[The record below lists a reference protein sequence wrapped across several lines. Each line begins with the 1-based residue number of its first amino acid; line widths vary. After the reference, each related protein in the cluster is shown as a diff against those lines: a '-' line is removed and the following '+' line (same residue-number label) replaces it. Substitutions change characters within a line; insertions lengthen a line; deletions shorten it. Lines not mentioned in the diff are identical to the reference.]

1 MHWTRARPRAE
12 SPRCH
17 MGMHPPLGSFGLSA
31 GGLDILRGWIRRAS
45 GFDRCVSA
53 TLSCLCESQVVGSD
67 GFSSK
72 VLALARPLF
81 AGQAHPAKHVRDDID
96 ITLLRVEPR
105 FDTCGQARA
114 RRVRASRVFRITR
127 NSKTSPSARRAYS
140 DDSSQQGAKTQT
152 VRTVTSKHELD
163 ELVKTA
169 SKEAK
174 ITVLEVAKLGSIGKE
189 GKPRKSTAQVSTNFL
204 RVATDFK
211 DKAVFAALYIDH
223 SEATKCA
230 AESLKVREVPCVF
243 VWDDQGELA
252 SNLTRFPSTPCTT
265 R

>member
-1 MHWTRARPRAE
+1 MTRADR
-12 SPRCH
+12 H
-17 MGMHPPLGSFGLSA
+17 V
-31 GGLDILRGWIRRAS
+31 RGA
-45 GFDRCVSA
+45 F
-53 TLSCLCESQVVGSD
+53 
-67 GFSSK
+67 
-72 VLALARPLF
+72 ARPACF
-81 AGQAHPAKHVRDDID
+81 
-96 ITLLRVEPR
+96 
-105 FDTCGQARA
+105 
-114 RRVRASRVFRITR
+114 ITR

-163 ELVKTA
+163 ELVQ
-169 SKEAK
+169 S
-174 ITVLEVAKLGSIGKE
+174 EVAKLGSIGKE

-252 SNLTRFPSTPCTT
+252 SELDTVSVDAVHHAVSRVLGV
-265 R
+265 RDERG

>member
-1 MHWTRARPRAE
+1 MLATTVVRGPSTPGRSMSVMISTAPASVVSLALTRADR
-12 SPRCH
+12 H
-17 MGMHPPLGSFGLSA
+17 V
-31 GGLDILRGWIRRAS
+31 RGP
-45 GFDRCVSA
+45 F
-53 TLSCLCESQVVGSD
+53 
-67 GFSSK
+67 
-72 VLALARPLF
+72 ARP
-81 AGQAHPAKHVRDDID
+81 
-96 ITLLRVEPR
+96 
-105 FDTCGQARA
+105 TC
-114 RRVRASRVFRITR
+114 FRTR
-127 NSKTSPSARRAYS
+127 KTSKTSPSAYS

-152 VRTVTSKHELD
+152 VSTVTSKHELD

-189 GKPRKSTAQVSTNFL
+189 GKPRKSTAQVSTSFL

-243 VWDDQGELA
+243 IWDDQGELA
-252 SNLTRFPSTPCTT
+252 SELDTVSVDAVHHAVSRVLGV
-265 R
+265 RDERG

>member
-1 MHWTRARPRAE
+1 MSVMISTAPSSVSSLALTRADR
-12 SPRCH
+12 H
-17 MGMHPPLGSFGLSA
+17 V
-31 GGLDILRGWIRRAS
+31 RGA
-45 GFDRCVSA
+45 F
-53 TLSCLCESQVVGSD
+53 
-67 GFSSK
+67 
-72 VLALARPLF
+72 ARPACF
-81 AGQAHPAKHVRDDID
+81 
-96 ITLLRVEPR
+96 
-105 FDTCGQARA
+105 
-114 RRVRASRVFRITR
+114 ITR

-163 ELVKTA
+163 ELVQSA

-252 SNLTRFPSTPCTT
+252 SELDTVSVDAVHHAVSRVLGV
-265 R
+265 RDERG

>member
-1 MHWTRARPRAE
+1 MTRADR
-12 SPRCH
+12 H
-17 MGMHPPLGSFGLSA
+17 V
-31 GGLDILRGWIRRAS
+31 RGA
-45 GFDRCVSA
+45 F
-53 TLSCLCESQVVGSD
+53 
-67 GFSSK
+67 
-72 VLALARPLF
+72 ARPACF
-81 AGQAHPAKHVRDDID
+81 
-96 ITLLRVEPR
+96 
-105 FDTCGQARA
+105 
-114 RRVRASRVFRITR
+114 ITR

-163 ELVKTA
+163 ELVQSA

-252 SNLTRFPSTPCTT
+252 SELDTVSVDAVHHAVSRVLGV
-265 R
+265 RDERG